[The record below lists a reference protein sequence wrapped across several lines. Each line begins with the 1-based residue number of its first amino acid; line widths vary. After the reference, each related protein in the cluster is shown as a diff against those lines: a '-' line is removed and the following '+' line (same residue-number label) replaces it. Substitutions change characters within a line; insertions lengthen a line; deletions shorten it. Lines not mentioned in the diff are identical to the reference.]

1 MENGKP
7 KLTIYRHIAKSITYR
22 IYSSSITFLIS
33 YGITGKAS
41 LGLTIGVADFFIK
54 IGTYFIHER
63 VWYRINF
70 GKKYLDKKIKEK
82 NDN

>member
-7 KLTIYRHIAKSITYR
+7 KLTIFRHIAKSITYR
-22 IYSSSITFLIS
+22 IYSSIITFSIA
-33 YGITGKAS
+33 YAVTGKAT
-41 LGLTIGVADFFIK
+41 LGLSIGVADFFIK

-70 GKKYLDKKIKEK
+70 GKKYLDKEKEK
-82 NDN
+82 K

>member
-7 KLTIYRHIAKSITYR
+7 KLTILRHIAKSITYR

-33 YGITGKAS
+33 YVVTGKIK
-41 LGLTIGVADFFIK
+41 LGLSIGVADFFIK

-63 VWYRINF
+63 IWYRINF
-70 GKKYLDKKIKEK
+70 GKKYLDKENKK